1 MLIHPFERP
10 VVEPSVV
17 DWPVGCWMPQSAG
30 LAALRASARRSLL
43 LAAGQS
49 LALLAKLAAECDLAL
64 PTPDGTADTLCLRP
78 LTLTGHQPV
87 IFHPGL
93 VYKYQLTEAY
103 AKSSGATAVAIVID
117 TDEGDPG
124 QFAVPLVSASG
135 TANLAAVISGIRIET
150 FAAGSGLYAGCRLG
164 SMQQREA
171 VVARVRADLAAA
183 GCAEAAAA
191 FEAAASR
198 YRQLSDM
205 PMWAANTIV
214 RRLFGIGAQMFEL
227 PLTAVCRLP
236 ESLRFFAGVLSRAT
250 DFHATYNK
258 VLNAWRAKQ
267 GIRNEA
273 NPFPNL
279 RSTGAAIELPF
290 WLVEPAEGRRSVV
303 WLHHGVAGPA
313 LGTESGPVT
322 ELNWGCEAEA
332 LLMLGLR
339 GQLLVPRGALITAS
353 LRLLFGDLFV
363 HGLGGGHYDPATDE
377 LIRGWWQEEPPPF
390 AVASASSCLFPGQRN
405 QLRQLEEF
413 RQQFRD
419 LQFNPGR
426 YLDRGLFG
434 AAETAE
440 LRGLLEQKQAA
451 VEELQRGRN
460 AGISGRETGRRI
472 QQLSDTIRSRVAAIF
487 ENRVRA
493 AEGISEETVK
503 TIESRTWPWFYFHS
517 NWQLQSDSNRP
528 EL

>member
-1 MLIHPFERP
+1 
-10 VVEPSVV
+10 
-17 DWPVGCWMPQSAG
+17 
-30 LAALRASARRSLL
+30 
-43 LAAGQS
+43 
-49 LALLAKLAAECDLAL
+49 
-64 PTPDGTADTLCLRP
+64 
-78 LTLTGHQPV
+78 
-87 IFHPGL
+87 
-93 VYKYQLTEAY
+93 
-103 AKSSGATAVAIVID
+103 
-117 TDEGDPG
+117 
-124 QFAVPLVSASG
+124 
-135 TANLAAVISGIRIET
+135 
-150 FAAGSGLYAGCRLG
+150 
-164 SMQQREA
+164 
-171 VVARVRADLAAA
+171 
-183 GCAEAAAA
+183 
-191 FEAAASR
+191 
-198 YRQLSDM
+198 
-205 PMWAANTIV
+205 
-214 RRLFGIGAQMFEL
+214 
-227 PLTAVCRLP
+227 
-236 ESLRFFAGVLSRAT
+236 
-250 DFHATYNK
+250 
-258 VLNAWRAKQ
+258 
-267 GIRNEA
+267 
-273 NPFPNL
+273 
-279 RSTGAAIELPF
+279 
-290 WLVEPAEGRRSVV
+290 
-303 WLHHGVAGPA
+303 
-313 LGTESGPVT
+313 
-322 ELNWGCEAEA
+322 
-332 LLMLGLR
+332 
-339 GQLLVPRGALITAS
+339 

>member
-1 MLIHPFERP
+1 MI
-10 VVEPSVV
+10 EPSVA
-17 DWPVGCWMPQSAG
+17 DWSVGCWMPRSASLG
-30 LAALRASARRSLL
+30 ALRASARRSLL
-43 LAAGQS
+43 LGASQS
-49 LALLAKLAAECDLAL
+49 LASLAELAAQGGLSL
-64 PTPDGTADTLCLRP
+64 PRVDGAADSLCQRP
-78 LTLTGHQPV
+78 LILTGHQPV

-93 VYKYQLTEAY
+93 VYKYQVAEAH
-103 AKSSGATAVAIVID
+103 AASCGGTAVAIVID

-124 QFAVPLVSASG
+124 QFAVPLVSDSAVSDP
-135 TANLAAVISGIRIET
+135 AAVE
-150 FAAGSGLYAGCRLG
+150 FASRQESFSAGGGLYAESRLA
-164 SMQQREA
+164 SRFEREA
-171 VVARVRADLAAA
+171 VVARVSAGLAAA
-183 GCAEAAAA
+183 GCVEAAGA
-191 FEAAASR
+191 FCEPASR
-198 YRQLSDM
+198 YLQLPEM
-205 PMWAANTIV
+205 RMWAANTIV
-214 RRLFGIGAQMFEL
+214 RRLSGIGARMFEL

-236 ESLRFFAGVLSRAT
+236 ESLRFFAGVLSRAK

-258 VLNAWRAKQ
+258 VLNGWRTKQ

-279 RSTGAAIELPF
+279 RSAGTAIELPF
-290 WLVEPAEGRRSVV
+290 WLVDLASGRRSIV
-303 WLHHGVAGPA
+303 WLHEGAAGLS
-313 LGTESGPVT
+313 LGTESGAVT
-322 ELNWGCEAEA
+322 ELTWGCEAET

-413 RQQFRD
+413 RQQYRD

-426 YLDRGLFG
+426 YLDGGLFE
-434 AAETAE
+434 ATEAAE
-440 LRGLLEQKQAA
+440 LRGLLERKQVA
-451 VEELQRGRN
+451 VEELQRSRN
-460 AGISGRETGRRI
+460 AGVSGRETGRRI

-487 ENRVRA
+487 ENRVQA
-493 AEGISEETVK
+493 AEGISEETVR

-528 EL
+528 EM